1 MTETL
6 TYTEKDEK
14 LYPDLVLPEQ
24 TEATPLGK
32 YGLMCRK
39 HLKESRP
46 ATYNRLLLSG
56 KLTAHLTE
64 IDRQATELVTSLTA
78 QMAQTE
84 GVTENLKATDQMLWV
99 QRMNNIRQRA
109 EEIALPMTVY
119 A

>member
-1 MTETL
+1 MTQTL
-6 TYTEKDEK
+6 TYTTKGEYQ
-14 LYPDLVLPEQ
+14 YPDLTLPEQ
-24 TEATPLGK
+24 TEEMPLGK

-64 IDRQATELVTSLTA
+64 IDRQATELVSSLTA

-84 GVTENLKATDQMLWV
+84 GVTENLKATNQMLWV

>member
-1 MTETL
+1 MTQRL
-6 TYTEKDEK
+6 TYTEKGER
-14 LYPDLVLPEQ
+14 LYPDLTLPEQ
-24 TEATPLGK
+24 AEETPLGK
-32 YGLMCRK
+32 YGLMRRK
-39 HLKESRP
+39 HLKQSRP

>member
-6 TYTEKDEK
+6 TFTTRGEYQ
-14 LYPDLVLPEQ
+14 YPDLTLPEQ
-24 TEATPLGK
+24 TEEMPLGK
-32 YGLMCRK
+32 YGLMHK
-39 HLKESRP
+39 KYLKQSKP

-64 IDRQATELVTSLTA
+64 IDQQATEMVSSLTA

-84 GVTENLKATDQMLWV
+84 GVTESMKATNQMLWV
-99 QRMNNIRQRA
+99 QRMNNIWDRA
-109 EEIALPMTVY
+109 MEIVNHNLIY